1 MAQEER
7 FNLVVIGAGAA
18 GLVSSLIAATVKA
31 RVALVERHLMGGDCL
46 NYGCVPSKA
55 LIRSARLVHE
65 MKHHRDYGI
74 AKVSYE
80 IDFREVMARVH
91 QKISKIAPHDSV
103 ERYTQMGVECI
114 GGDAHIVD
122 PHTVRVGD
130 RVLRTRNIIL
140 ALGAEPQI
148 PPLPGLAEIPYLTSE
163 NLWNLEELPR
173 RLIILGGGPIGC
185 ELAQAFRRL
194 GSDVTQIEMAER
206 LLPRDDADASQ
217 LIANR
222 FAAEGIRVLSRTKAL
237 EVKSREGTSTLVCEG
252 PGGQRLELGFDK
264 ILVAVGRK
272 PRTAQL
278 EGSGL
283 AFELNPNGTLKVDRY
298 LRTSHRNIYACGDVI
313 GPYQFTHTAS
323 HQAWFCAVNALFSP
337 FKKFPVDYRVIP
349 RCTFTD
355 PEVAQVGHSELS
367 AKEAG
372 IDYEVATYG
381 IDDLDR
387 AITDNEDHGFVKV
400 LTAKGKDRI
409 IGCTIVGHLAG
420 ELLSE
425 YVLAMKN
432 NIGLNRILGT
442 IHAYPTF
449 AEANKYAAGVWRRA
463 HAPQWALGILAKFHA
478 FRR

>member
-237 EVKSREGTSTLVCEG
+237 EVKSREGTAPLSARV
-252 PGGQRLELGFDK
+252 PGG
-264 ILVAVGRK
+264 
-272 PRTAQL
+272 
-278 EGSGL
+278 
-283 AFELNPNGTLKVDRY
+283 
-298 LRTSHRNIYACGDVI
+298 
-313 GPYQFTHTAS
+313 
-323 HQAWFCAVNALFSP
+323 NA
-337 FKKFPVDYRVIP
+337 
-349 RCTFTD
+349 
-355 PEVAQVGHSELS
+355 
-367 AKEAG
+367 
-372 IDYEVATYG
+372 
-381 IDDLDR
+381 
-387 AITDNEDHGFVKV
+387 
-400 LTAKGKDRI
+400 
-409 IGCTIVGHLAG
+409 
-420 ELLSE
+420 
-425 YVLAMKN
+425 
-432 NIGLNRILGT
+432 
-442 IHAYPTF
+442 
-449 AEANKYAAGVWRRA
+449 
-463 HAPQWALGILAKFHA
+463 
-478 FRR
+478 